1 MSTGPDEGWKR
12 GDNGKEDGM
21 IATTQERRVLSTRY
35 RVREFSSAGEI
46 SEACFGDEAA
56 ARTHEASLVGT
67 RPGTTTLLV
76 IERLDVVASNDRLP
90 DHVEAVAILRQPC

>member
-1 MSTGPDEGWKR
+1 
-12 GDNGKEDGM
+12 M

-35 RVREFSSAGEI
+35 RVREFSTAGEI
-46 SEACFGDEAA
+46 SEAYFDGEAD

-67 RPGTTTLLV
+67 RPGTATLLV
-76 IERLDVVASNDRLP
+76 VERLDVVASDGRRP